1 MVAKPTHTPP
11 RTIRVPDAVWKAA
24 RAEAERRGES
34 VSDAVNR
41 FLRRY
46 GKSR

>member
-1 MVAKPTHTPP
+1 MNPNHTPP
-11 RTIRVPDAVWKAA
+11 RTVRVPQDVWDAA

>member
-1 MVAKPTHTPP
+1 MGHENHTPP
-11 RTIRVPDAVWKAA
+11 RTVRVPDAVWQAA
-24 RAEAERRGES
+24 RAEAARRGES

-46 GKSR
+46 GKPR